1 MGLYIGRVVTGRDFL
16 DRTGPRAYMLWD
28 GFMDRVVTGWGNL
41 YKVLWGDGSI
51 GNAGTVG
58 MQVVTESQ
66 IFGITDKTPNEK
78 TPNDKTPNEKTTKCL
93 KIQQKINATK
103 CLPDKML
110 KRQNA

>member
-1 MGLYIGRVVTGRDFL
+1 
-16 DRTGPRAYMLWD
+16 MLWD
-28 GFMDRVVTGWGNL
+28 GSMDRVVTGWGNL

-78 TPNDKTPNEKTTKCL
+78 TPNDKTPNDKTPNDKTPNDKTSNDKTPNDKMPRDKTPNDKTPNEKTTKCL
-93 KIQQKINATK
+93 KIQ
-103 CLPDKML
+103 
-110 KRQNA
+110 